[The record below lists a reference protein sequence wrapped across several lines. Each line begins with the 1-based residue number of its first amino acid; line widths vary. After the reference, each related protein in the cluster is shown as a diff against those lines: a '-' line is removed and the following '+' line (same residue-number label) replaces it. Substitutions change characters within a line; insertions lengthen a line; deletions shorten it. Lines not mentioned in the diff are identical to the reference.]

1 MEGKFCILNGNTFH
15 PLGRINISNTC
26 KFPGFHMILFRFL
39 FISYPLLFI
48 NFIKLFQDIAS
59 QCGLTW
65 IYMSN
70 KDKIGIF
77 FSENL

>member
-1 MEGKFCILNGNTFH
+1 
-15 PLGRINISNTC
+15 
-26 KFPGFHMILFRFL
+26 MILFRFL